1 MAFVKEI
8 GRIIAKGEIK
18 TGPTTN
24 GGTWSRQDCVIEVTT
39 GENSHKDVAVSLNT
53 EQIEQLKNVPLGA
66 VIEVEY
72 YVTAREWNGRW
83 FNNVNA
89 KEVKVVTPAAPAP
102 APAPAPAAPAATTP
116 VVEPQKD
123 FEPKEDDLPF

>member
-89 KEVKVVTPAAPAP
+89 REVKTAAPAT
-102 APAPAPAAPAATTP
+102 PAPAPAAPAATTP
-116 VVEPQKD
+116 VVPPQKD